1 MIITNP
7 RYQEQAL
14 KSMCW
19 VAVSGDTS
27 YPPVTTSDGTRYNKT
42 AMLVYDLT
50 KAQVNG
56 SAFGDNASSDAFGRL
71 RVSQPVSLIDAKQLY
86 GKGVNIFDEV
96 VTANATSVH
105 VSGDSLV
112 NMTTNAN
119 GAYVIRQ
126 TPLRFN
132 YQPGKSIVGL
142 FTGVFAPE
150 TNITKRV
157 GLFQSGSVAPY
168 NPNSGIYLEVT
179 SAGPRFVVLKTEGTA
194 YSVSVPQSAWN
205 VDKLDGTGPSGL
217 AIDFTKAQILTIDYE
232 WLGVGR
238 VRFGFYLEGK
248 CYYAHYVTNLNGLN
262 SAYLSSPNH
271 PIRYE
276 IRQTGAGSGS
286 MKHICSSVIIEGNE
300 DILGTPAS
308 VSTSASV
315 TVNTLAFH
323 PVLSVRLNPAQPDI
337 VPLLRSVDL
346 LNVSNNGSCVYK
358 LVYNAEVSGTAPTW
372 ADLVGTPFQYAIGA
386 NTATLTA
393 GTDLLTKFI
402 GASQRAGINTD
413 EASVGGLNGRFGVK
427 INGTPENITI
437 AAKGITNDAV
447 IWASMNVIQRA

>member
-71 RVSQPVSLIDAKQLY
+71 RVSQPVSLIDSKQLY

-179 SAGPRFVVLKTEGTA
+179 SDGPRFVVLKTEGTA

-248 CYYAHYVTNLNGLN
+248 CYW
-262 SAYLSSPNH
+262 
-271 PIRYE
+271 RE
-276 IRQTGAGSGS
+276 WR
-286 MKHICSSVIIEGNE
+286 
-300 DILGTPAS
+300 
-308 VSTSASV
+308 
-315 TVNTLAFH
+315 
-323 PVLSVRLNPAQPDI
+323 
-337 VPLLRSVDL
+337 
-346 LNVSNNGSCVYK
+346 
-358 LVYNAEVSGTAPTW
+358 
-372 ADLVGTPFQYAIGA
+372 
-386 NTATLTA
+386 
-393 GTDLLTKFI
+393 
-402 GASQRAGINTD
+402 
-413 EASVGGLNGRFGVK
+413 
-427 INGTPENITI
+427 
-437 AAKGITNDAV
+437 
-447 IWASMNVIQRA
+447 

>member
-1 MIITNP
+1 MIIPNP
-7 RYQEQAL
+7 KYQEQAL

-27 YPPVTTSDGTRYNKT
+27 YPPVTTVDGTMYNKT

-50 KAQVNG
+50 RIQANG

-71 RVSQPVSLIDAKQLY
+71 RVSQPVSLVDSKQLY
-86 GKGVNIFDEV
+86 GKGTNIFDEIIS
-96 VTANATSVH
+96 ANATSVH
-105 VSGDSLV
+105 VSGDALV
-112 NMTTNAN
+112 NMSTNAN

-126 TPLRFN
+126 TPIRFN
-132 YQPGKSIVGL
+132 YQPGKGIVGL

-157 GLFQSGSVAPY
+157 GLFQSSSAVPY
-168 NPNSGIYLEVT
+168 NPESGLYMEVT
-179 SAGPRFVVLKTEGTA
+179 SSGPRFVVLKTVGTA
-194 YSVSVPQSAWN
+194 YSVSAPQSAWN

-217 AIDFTKAQILTIDYE
+217 VIDFTKAQIFTIDYE
-232 WLGVGR
+232 WLGVGHI
-238 VRFGFYLEGK
+238 RFGFYLEGK
-248 CYYAHYVTNLNGLN
+248 CYYAHYVTNLNSLN
-262 SAYLSSPNH
+262 AAYLSSPNH

-315 TVNTLAFH
+315 TVDTLGFH
-323 PVLSVRLNPAQPDI
+323 PVLSVRLNPARPDI

-346 LNVSNNGSCVYK
+346 LNTSNTGSCIYK
-358 LVYNAEVSGTAPTW
+358 LVYNAELTGATLAW
-372 ADLVGTPFQYAIGA
+372 NDLAGTPFQYALGT
-386 NTATLTA
+386 NTATVTA
-393 GTDLLTKFI
+393 GTDLITKFVGAGQGTSI
-402 GASQRAGINTD
+402 GTG

-427 INGTPENITI
+427 INGTSENITI